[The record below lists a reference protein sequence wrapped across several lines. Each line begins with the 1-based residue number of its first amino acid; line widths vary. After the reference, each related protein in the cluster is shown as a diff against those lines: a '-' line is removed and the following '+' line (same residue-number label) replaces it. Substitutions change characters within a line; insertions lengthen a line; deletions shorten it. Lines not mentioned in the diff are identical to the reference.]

1 MTIAG
6 TQTVPALRDRVFA
19 MLLDPAVLQRAIPG
33 CEEIAPT
40 EAGAFHIKMSAG
52 IASIRGKVEGQIKI
66 QESRAPEHYKLA
78 MSGKGMG
85 SFVEGWADIDLA
97 EADGATEVKYAG
109 EAKIGGMIAAVGN
122 RMIDLAVKKALG
134 DFFERLKQEAG

>member
-6 TQTVPALRDRVFA
+6 SQNVAAPRERVFT
-19 MLLDPAVLQRAIPG
+19 MLLDPAVLQRIIPG
-33 CEEIAPT
+33 CEEIAPDG
-40 EAGAFHIKMSAG
+40 EGAFKIRMSAG
-52 IASIRGKVEGQIKI
+52 IASIRGKVEGRIEI
-66 QESRAPEHYKLA
+66 QESRAPEHYRLT

-85 SFVEGWADIDLA
+85 SFFEGSADIDLTEA
-97 EADGATEVKYAG
+97 EGSTQVAYAA

-134 DFFERLKQEAG
+134 DFFERLKQEAA